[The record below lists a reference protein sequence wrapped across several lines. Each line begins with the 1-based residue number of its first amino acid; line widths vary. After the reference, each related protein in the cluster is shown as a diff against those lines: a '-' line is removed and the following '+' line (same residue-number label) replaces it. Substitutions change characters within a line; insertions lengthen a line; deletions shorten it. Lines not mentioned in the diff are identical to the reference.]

1 MNPFPMSIPIPREGF
16 CDTGNMFRP
25 HESMMKRFQLESPRP
40 KNANGE
46 RHGHSWCVKSLGVI
60 FVLVSS
66 LLGQGGE
73 TSKVTVTT
81 VEGESWLN
89 HLHRTFD
96 ETSMGKT
103 GRLGPPATTPG
114 EVPAHWQLG
123 LSPGFATQ
131 TVALHGR
138 DLYRLN
144 CQGCHEES
152 GLGAPPEINSVIDP
166 VRATSVAIIMERNK
180 KIGMD
185 MSRSAAA
192 ELAKQSR
199 TSLLQRL
206 HHGGQDMP
214 PLPYLSEAEV
224 RSLFAYLRQLAGVS
238 GAEREQVAVMESS
251 SHIGEQ
257 IVKSTCHVCHGAA
270 GPNPSPQE
278 LLEGAIPPLNTL
290 TTRTSL
296 PEFVGKVISGASI
309 TMGTPPLSCRGRM
322 PVFGYLSEDEA
333 ADVYLYL
340 MLNPPH
346 Q

>member
-73 TSKVTVTT
+73 TSKVPVTA

-123 LSPGFATQ
+123 LLSKTSDSKLPT
-131 TVALHGR
+131 
-138 DLYRLN
+138 
-144 CQGCHEES
+144 S
-152 GLGAPPEINSVIDP
+152 W
-166 VRATSVAIIMERNK
+166 ATSH
-180 KIGMD
+180 
-185 MSRSAAA
+185 
-192 ELAKQSR
+192 R
-199 TSLLQRL
+199 TSSFR
-206 HHGGQDMP
+206 HGN
-214 PLPYLSEAEV
+214 SRKCAA
-224 RSLFAYLRQLAGVS
+224 F
-238 GAEREQVAVMESS
+238 
-251 SHIGEQ
+251 
-257 IVKSTCHVCHGAA
+257 GAA
-270 GPNPSPQE
+270 PST
-278 LLEGAIPPLNTL
+278 G
-290 TTRTSL
+290 SC
-296 PEFVGKVISGASI
+296 
-309 TMGTPPLSCRGRM
+309 TPC
-322 PVFGYLSEDEA
+322 
-333 ADVYLYL
+333 
-340 MLNPPH
+340 
-346 Q
+346 